1 MSKVFVPEGF
11 LNNTTVDSSTS
22 GNSQTIKSNV
32 YVPEGFLES
41 FETEP
46 STIDKFK
53 YGVAQETMLLG
64 DIYRLS
70 VAGVNSIGPTTFE
83 EEREKIE
90 EARRQKILEQFP
102 WAKGGKYDNDSAV
115 WGGRT
120 ATMLADPVYLLM
132 PWGRAAQ
139 AGKLIGK
146 GGAALAGLGAGVG
159 ATDISVREFARTGE
173 VTPTNIAYGAGAG
186 AVLSPAAMGVQKLA
200 GAGLNKIFPN
210 LFKSENTRKAI
221 NETLDNSFQNK
232 YNLNASQL
240 DNVKNIAQNKSVVS
254 AHQKIAEN
262 DSLYQ
267 NFILPQQKLLD
278 AIKNISTDLSKGFG
292 QPLTKQMV
300 KEIVSEIPNGANIK
314 FKALGNKT
322 IVTASKAQLNTA
334 SKKVKEEIRSNISKF
349 LKDEARAN
357 SNLQI
362 EIIKQMHKNGG
373 LTSAVARALA
383 VNFTKPAL
391 GAGGGA
397 VFGTLFTDSDEGFYK
412 FVAGGAAVGMTH
424 RVLMR
429 GGIRGI
435 PKPTQISFANVMKKE
450 YWTNLDRKLRIF
462 TSTTQQSKLSA
473 RGPITEEFA
482 NLTFARPA
490 DTVRLD
496 WLGRVAK
503 NADESI
509 GLIGSGNSIEE
520 LADRRFAQFVRKAYE
535 DVVGGSDSNLQIQA
549 LNIVRGDKA
558 SKYSQEAQDL
568 AGRVKGY
575 LDEFKEY
582 YRGVG
587 FKEKEILDNYFP
599 RKFDFRKINQSEESR
614 EEFLGVVTKVFQNM
628 TKNASKKNPVLIGY
642 TEKGK
647 EKFVKTKLSKAKARE
662 KAEKYFSSIK
672 KTYDNP
678 IIDFDG
684 QTNQLNVNKLNLPI
698 SDHIKYERILKGS
711 FDDVEKLL
719 TPYLVNDIGDVLA
732 DLARTS
738 VKSVEFARKFGTD
751 GAGLKTFLL
760 RLRTQYKEEGFVET
774 KGYFSPDHKADVDAI
789 KNAINSYFGRY
800 GKQGGPTARHIGAVL
815 STLANFNMM
824 DKVTIAN
831 LGDLIQPFQNSRFF
845 LSALQGMGQNVSK
858 QLATKHTQVAQ
869 AANRN
874 AYFTADG
881 ASSPFTL
888 SNRQPGNFMSIL
900 GKGNDA
906 FFKIIGLE
914 ALTNLARRYAYNV
927 GAIDSHKT
935 AQRFVNKFKGD
946 TLNINNIRDNSLLAD
961 VNHLIKTGVIS
972 VDSNSNVRNLSDVI
986 AFGRAKNLT
995 DAMNNNSSRTIID
1008 RVGNKAANRDAII
1021 PQVGNRLLFTQHRD
1035 PMIRMLGQ
1043 FSSWAMAKSAQ
1054 TNAMIGRIENA
1065 ELRTAIGML
1074 GALAIFGGVQD
1085 IREFVKTGELNTI
1098 QELEEEPD
1106 KWLAFA
1112 GNMSGNLGWLPTT
1125 AVNQLAGYG
1134 SSRPVEFFPAM
1145 SIASNIADGFA
1156 GAIGGILNKEDY
1168 DRALRNFYEV
1178 LPAPTVRAILDRA
1191 GVPLAVYKKGYNVDR
1206 AIRKNPLTIT
1216 TFFNKGGAV
1225 SQARKLFS
1233 EGDVVQ
1239 QTVEPSDYQYDLK
1252 TEPDTNV
1259 YDKEELNTLINEG
1272 PKIVPKKKPVLNT
1285 VSANQVYNYLIN
1297 EKKLD
1302 KNKSLGIVANIY
1314 GESNFRMDADEAGD
1328 GSKGIGLFQHT
1339 FPTRKEGLLKTV
1351 PDYKTNWKG
1360 QIDYALSENEAKGY
1374 LNTDFKT
1381 AEDAAQ
1387 YFMVNNLRPAEEVR
1401 EGRTKKHNEYLKSF
1415 EDKLNFRYG
1424 GYAAMRRAMTSNR
1437 AYSTNR
1443 ERYRAT
1449 VNQNTNKNIISS
1461 SGSTNRERYIASQS
1475 GGGGNNRGNQ
1485 SNTNTSS
1492 TTTTTTTNTGP
1503 VDSGGGSS
1511 TDKKDNDKVKKL
1523 LKKTGKTINRFVAKN
1538 TNLLPENYEEAMSLA
1553 YGGARAGVGK
1563 VFDLGNNVYAGAN
1576 ITAQTGGILKGDTTI
1591 LTPPISGTTTT
1602 VPTEVPDVDKSNVL
1616 DKSSIAVTGAI
1627 GGEYGFGTASF
1638 DTKEG
1643 VTLGYDYTGDTKMF
1657 TPSILG
1663 KDISIGITPNVEA
1676 TFKPFEDGDN
1686 FDAKLGATVTTPI
1699 GGADVFVT
1707 EEGKFGIGKSFNFKS
1722 GGLLDKKRG

>member
-1 MSKVFVPEGF
+1 
-11 LNNTTVDSSTS
+11 
-22 GNSQTIKSNV
+22 
-32 YVPEGFLES
+32 
-41 FETEP
+41 
-46 STIDKFK
+46 
-53 YGVAQETMLLG
+53 ETMLLG

-70 VAGVNSIGPTTFE
+70 VAGINSIGPTTFE

-159 ATDISVREFARTGE
+159 ATDVSVREFARTGE

-300 KEIVSEIPNGANIK
+300 KEIVSEIPNGANLK

-322 IVTASKAQLNTA
+322 IVTASQTQLNSA
-334 SKKVKEEIRSNISKF
+334 SRQIKKEIRSNISKF

-362 EIIKQMHKNGG
+362 EIVKQMHKNGG

-435 PKPTQISFANVMKKE
+435 PKPTQISFANIMKKE

-503 NADESI
+503 NQDEAI

-520 LADRRFAQFVRKAYE
+520 LSERRFAQFAREAYE
-535 DVVGGSDSNLQIQA
+535 NVVAGSSDDLQLAA

-662 KAEKYFSSIK
+662 FAEGYFSSIR

-684 QTNQLNVNKLNLPI
+684 KTNQLNVNKLNLPI

-760 RLRTQYKEEGFVET
+760 RLREQYKNEGFVET

-789 KNAINSYFGRY
+789 KNGINSFFGRY
-800 GKQGGPTARHIGAVL
+800 GSQGGPTARHIGAVL

-881 ASSPFTL
+881 GSSPFTL

-900 GKGNDA
+900 GKSNDA

-1054 TNAMIGRIENA
+1054 TNAMISRIENA

-1085 IREFVKTGELNTI
+1085 LRDFVKYGELNTVK
-1098 QELEEEPD
+1098 ELEENPD
-1106 KWLAFA
+1106 EWLAFA
-1112 GNMSGNLGWLPTT
+1112 ANMSGNLGWLPTT
-1125 AVNQLAGYG
+1125 VVNQLAGYG

-1145 SIASNIADGFA
+1145 SIASNIADGVA
-1156 GAIGGILNKEDY
+1156 GGVGGILNKEDY

-1225 SQARKLFS
+1225 SQARKLFNK
-1233 EGDVVQ
+1233 GDVVQ

-1272 PKIVPKKKPVLNT
+1272 PKIVPKKKPIKNNFQQNLKQSESSNNYGIVNT
-1285 VSANQVYNYLIN
+1285 EGYMGAYQFGDDRLQDYKNATGETFDNKTFLENKELQDKVFNWHTNDIQNFIKEN
-1297 EKKLD
+1297 KLD
-1302 KNKSLGIVANIY
+1302 SSIGKKINGVPITLNGLVAVAHLG
-1314 GESNFRMDADEAGD
+1314 G
-1328 GSKGIGLFQHT
+1328 
-1339 FPTRKEGLLKTV
+1339 KEGMKKFVNTNGEYNPSDKYDTSLL
-1351 PDYKTNWKG
+1351 D
-1360 QIDYALSENEAKGY
+1360 
-1374 LNTDFKT
+1374 
-1381 AEDAAQ
+1381 
-1387 YFMVNNLRPAEEVR
+1387 
-1401 EGRTKKHNEYLKSF
+1401 YLKKF
-1415 EDKLNFRYG
+1415 GDKLNFNIGGLARAVGTTIQRGLTQVTNTAKSYEKVNKIFDDFNVLTVHDFGSGLGVGSKKFTNKKVTSHEPFADLKKIEKVKGRKPDYIDVKDMIMGEGVKSKDGVINHMVLNVIEDKAERDIVVKQIANLLNDKGIGVITTRTAQDVASASTKKPYLDGFLIKKGKEFTFQKGFSQSELKNYISEVLGDLFDVLDVPKKYNLGGSGVIITRKDRLPFFHG
-1424 GYAAMRRAMTSNR
+1424 GYAAIRKAMT
-1437 AYSTNR
+1437 
-1443 ERYRAT
+1443 
-1449 VNQNTNKNIISS
+1449 
-1461 SGSTNRERYIASQS
+1461 
-1475 GGGGNNRGNQ
+1475 
-1485 SNTNTSS
+1485 
-1492 TTTTTTTNTGP
+1492 
-1503 VDSGGGSS
+1503 
-1511 TDKKDNDKVKKL
+1511 
-1523 LKKTGKTINRFVAKN
+1523 
-1538 TNLLPENYEEAMSLA
+1538 
-1553 YGGARAGVGK
+1553 
-1563 VFDLGNNVYAGAN
+1563 
-1576 ITAQTGGILKGDTTI
+1576 
-1591 LTPPISGTTTT
+1591 
-1602 VPTEVPDVDKSNVL
+1602 
-1616 DKSSIAVTGAI
+1616 
-1627 GGEYGFGTASF
+1627 
-1638 DTKEG
+1638 
-1643 VTLGYDYTGDTKMF
+1643 
-1657 TPSILG
+1657 
-1663 KDISIGITPNVEA
+1663 
-1676 TFKPFEDGDN
+1676 
-1686 FDAKLGATVTTPI
+1686 
-1699 GGADVFVT
+1699 
-1707 EEGKFGIGKSFNFKS
+1707 
-1722 GGLLDKKRG
+1722 